1 MATNNNGF
9 FGGVSNWWDQNF
21 VQPTEGAYQGV
32 PNATPAY
39 KNSTGVMTSN
49 GAAIPTA
56 GGFSPI
62 TNNNTSTQTGYGYI
76 PQGTGTGSVSDGS
89 VAAIFPSS
97 QVTPQNSVF
106 TPQTQGGIATP
117 GTVGTDPSIFQA
129 IGNHTDGSWV
139 SNPNIASVGTNQ
151 QQAGF
156 LSGVGDS
163 VSSGW
168 DAIGGMQGLSTGL
181 NTLSGLGQ
189 TYLGFQQL
197 GLAEDQ
203 FNFTRNSWQQDY
215 DMRLQ
220 DYNRQVERQEG
231 RDAALAR

>member
-9 FGGVSNWWDQNF
+9 FGGVSNWWDTNF

-32 PNATPAY
+32 PGAVPAY
-39 KNSTGVMTSN
+39 KNSTGVITPSG
-49 GAAIPTA
+49 GAVPAPGGFAPITAIP
-56 GGFSPI
+56 
-62 TNNNTSTQTGYGYI
+62 QT
-76 PQGTGTGSVSDGS
+76 DNW
-89 VAAIFPSS
+89 
-97 QVTPQNSVF
+97 TPQNNNFAAPQTATSVSPGTQPALF
-106 TPQTQGGIATP
+106 APQTQGGIATP

-139 SNPNIASVGTNQ
+139 GNPNIASVGTNPQ
-151 QQAGF
+151 QTSF

-163 VSSGW
+163 LSGGW
-168 DAIGGMQGLSTGL
+168 DAIGGMQGLATGL
-181 NTLSGLGQ
+181 DTLSGIGQ
-189 TYLGFQQL
+189 TYMGFQQL

-203 FNFTRNSWQQDY
+203 FNFTRNAWQQDY

-220 DYNRQVERQEG
+220 DYNRQVTRQEE

>member
-21 VQPTEGAYQGV
+21 VQPTEGAYQGLPGV
-32 PNATPAY
+32 TPAY
-39 KNSTGVMTSN
+39 KNSTGVITPN
-49 GAAIPTA
+49 GAATPVA
-56 GGFSPI
+56 GGFQPI
-62 TNNNTSTQTGYGYI
+62 VNSNTAQVDNWTPRNNNFAEPQTAN
-76 PQGTGTGSVSDGS
+76 SVSPGTQP
-89 VAAIFPSS
+89 ALFA
-97 QVTPQNSVF
+97 
-106 TPQTQGGIATP
+106 PQTQGGIATP

-139 SNPNIASVGTNQ
+139 GNPNIASVGTNP

-163 VSSGW
+163 LSGGW
-168 DAIGGMQGLSTGL
+168 DAIGGMQGLSQGL
-181 NTLSGLGQ
+181 NALSGIGQ
-189 TYLGFQQL
+189 TYMGFQQL

-203 FNFTRNSWQQDY
+203 FNFTRNAWQQDY
-215 DMRLQ
+215 DMRLA
-220 DYNRQVERQEG
+220 DYNRQVSRQED